1 MSLITDLSER
11 WRALFNRDRADR
23 ELDDELAFHLEQD
36 VAARIARGADP
47 EAARRDAA
55 ISLGGVAQVKEE
67 VQEAR
72 GVRLLE
78 DLAGDVRHALRLL
91 RANPMFAL
99 TVIGV
104 LGGALGAATA

>member
-36 VAARIARGADP
+36 AAARIARGADP
-47 EAARRDAA
+47 EAARRDAL
-55 ISLGGVAQVKEE
+55 IELGGMAHVKEE
-67 VQEAR
+67 VHDAR
-72 GVRLLE
+72 GTRPLE
-78 DLAGDVRHALRLL
+78 DLAGDIRYAIRLL
-91 RANPMFAL
+91 RSSPIFSL

-104 LGGALGAATA
+104 LGGAIGAAI